1 MNIEI
6 RKDDSSIS
14 FKNKFTN
21 KVTQVLEKPTYIFLS
36 GFVLGYCTNYL
47 IKKGRKCITEKII
60 NRFFKKDQ

>member
-36 GFVLGYCTNYL
+36 GFVLGYCTNL